1 MLPFLSESGKKRYW
15 EDVYDY
21 MFIYIFV
28 CSVTKLFNLLFF
40 LGWQDESDSLI
51 SYLKKQGTYIKKRIL
66 KDKVSNYSTRSWELE
81 RVY

>member
-40 LGWQDESDSLI
+40 LA
-51 SYLKKQGTYIKKRIL
+51 R
-66 KDKVSNYSTRSWELE
+66 
-81 RVY
+81 